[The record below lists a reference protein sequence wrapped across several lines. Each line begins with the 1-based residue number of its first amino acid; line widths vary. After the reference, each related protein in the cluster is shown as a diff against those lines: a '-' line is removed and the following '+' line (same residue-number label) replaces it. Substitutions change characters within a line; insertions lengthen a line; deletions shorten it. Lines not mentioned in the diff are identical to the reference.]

1 MQSKRLEQYLRN
13 KTSRWHTLDAGC
25 TRYIYHKHLILT
37 LAARWIQMVQ
47 LFKHSV
53 TFTDAIQLRASYYHP
68 VNINKRYIVT
78 SWITANMQSS
88 CNVPK
93 SLTAFPCIS
102 SSMFTWAKNFE
113 FRTRSIFHMHLIRN
127 IFLISIFD
135 IIYFILIT
143 KKFRYQR
150 DSWLI

>member
-1 MQSKRLEQYLRN
+1 MLISFNFTALCHNIHYMAQLVYHNYILLFKKFSINIDNFFQCSQRLEQYLRN

-37 LAARWIQMVQ
+37 LAARWLQMVQ

-53 TFTDAIQLRASYYHP
+53 TFTDAIQLRASYYHL

-93 SLTAFPCIS
+93 SQS
-102 SSMFTWAKNFE
+102 NSVSMHF
-113 FRTRSIFHMHLIRN
+113 
-127 IFLISIFD
+127 
-135 IIYFILIT
+135 IINVYM
-143 KKFRYQR
+143 
-150 DSWLI
+150 S

>member
-1 MQSKRLEQYLRN
+1 MRFEQYLRN

-25 TRYIYHKHLILT
+25 RRYIHVYHKHLILT
-37 LAARWIQMVQ
+37 LAARWLQMVQ

-93 SLTAFPCIS
+93 SQCNLTAFPCIS
-102 SSMFTWAKNFE
+102 SSMFTRAKNFE
-113 FRTRSIFHMHLIRN
+113 SRTRSIFHMHLIRK
-127 IFLISIFD
+127 IF
-135 IIYFILIT
+135 
-143 KKFRYQR
+143 
-150 DSWLI
+150 

>member
-1 MQSKRLEQYLRN
+1 MQSKRLEQYLQN

-25 TRYIYHKHLILT
+25 RRYIHVYHKHLILT
-37 LAARWIQMVQ
+37 FIAAWWLQMVQ

-93 SLTAFPCIS
+93 SQFHHQCLHELNILNPEPDRFFTCIS
-102 SSMFTWAKNFE
+102 SGKFFNKYFWHNLFYFDNKK
-113 FRTRSIFHMHLIRN
+113 
-127 IFLISIFD
+127 ISISE
-135 IIYFILIT
+135 
-143 KKFRYQR
+143 K
-150 DSWLI
+150 

>member
-25 TRYIYHKHLILT
+25 RRYIHVYHKHLILT
-37 LAARWIQMVQ
+37 LAARWLQMVQ

-68 VNINKRYIVT
+68 VNIHKRYIVT

-93 SLTAFPCIS
+93 SQCNSNSGSRASLTLVFPCIS
-102 SSMFTWAKNFE
+102 SSMFTWAKHFE
-113 FRTRSIFHMHLIRN
+113 SRTRSIFHMHLIRK
-127 IFLISIFD
+127 IF
-135 IIYFILIT
+135 
-143 KKFRYQR
+143 
-150 DSWLI
+150 